1 MTSDL
6 SPEFTKALRYSDY
19 WNIELEEW
27 EVSCQKAVA
36 LQDFKAIENRVN
48 KCEMLTVRIRAST
61 NPCFPMKNFGI
72 PITFDESSLRSNS
85 SSPTLH
91 LLIFRYQKISSAKWI
106 VSQVDIFCNLT
117 SPNLH
122 IPHQEENQ
130 QELRDY
136 FDDELWQDMKFTLN
150 IRSRTCLQFVRRRF
164 EDRMPTTGLPTA
176 SANSY
181 QSLFSRNNNIE
192 DTHSHNYVDPIIKSF
207 FPKAKIQLQAGKQDV
222 RIICSNEETIRS

>member
-1 MTSDL
+1 
-6 SPEFTKALRYSDY
+6 
-19 WNIELEEW
+19 
-27 EVSCQKAVA
+27 
-36 LQDFKAIENRVN
+36 
-48 KCEMLTVRIRAST
+48 
-61 NPCFPMKNFGI
+61 MKNFGI

-106 VSQVDIFCNLT
+106 

-176 SANSY
+176 SD
-181 QSLFSRNNNIE
+181 R
-192 DTHSHNYVDPIIKSF
+192 D
-207 FPKAKIQLQAGKQDV
+207 
-222 RIICSNEETIRS
+222 